1 MNNPANPLF
10 LELIRSA
17 IWNRKADENLFND
30 VNESVWKEI
39 IVFAESQ
46 SVRALIYDGIL
57 TLPKSVWPD
66 KKTVYKLFLQTEI
79 IEKRNQKF
87 IDELKSISA
96 EYSKINCQF
105 ILLKGQGNG
114 SLYPNP
120 SHRSPGDI
128 DLYLYR
134 KDDYLKANRWAVS
147 NGFKLEDENIHHQ
160 GFEYHDIHI
169 ENHKNICFF
178 GIKKYD
184 RLIDEKIKDII
195 QKNMFEK
202 IDLDGL
208 RVKILPVE
216 LNAFYIFYHLFHHF
230 IHLGI
235 GMRQLCDWT
244 LFMKTYSADIN
255 SKSFNE
261 LVDSF
266 DLTYAMKSFASFTVK
281 YLGAK
286 PEYFPFETDINNKYV
301 DIILEDVFSGGNF
314 GYDLFKKRTFHSE
327 LHRKWYSFR
336 FSTKRIVKI
345 ADLAPE
351 HIKPLPFIKLNTNL
365 RLLVN
370 TIKNNIRSV

>member
-1 MNNPANPLF
+1 
-10 LELIRSA
+10 
-17 IWNRKADENLFND
+17 
-30 VNESVWKEI
+30 
-39 IVFAESQ
+39 
-46 SVRALIYDGIL
+46 
-57 TLPKSVWPD
+57 
-66 KKTVYKLFLQTEI
+66 
-79 IEKRNQKF
+79 
-87 IDELKSISA
+87 
-96 EYSKINCQF
+96 
-105 ILLKGQGNG
+105 
-114 SLYPNP
+114 
-120 SHRSPGDI
+120 
-128 DLYLYR
+128 
-134 KDDYLKANRWAVS
+134 
-147 NGFKLEDENIHHQ
+147 
-160 GFEYHDIHI
+160 
-169 ENHKNICFF
+169 FF

-244 LFMKTYSADIN
+244 LFIKTYSADIN

>member
-1 MNNPANPLF
+1 MNNLANPLF

-17 IWNRKADENLFND
+17 IWNRKTDESLFTD
-30 VNESVWKEI
+30 INEAVWKEI
-39 IVFAESQ
+39 IFFAESQ
-46 SVRALIYDGIL
+46 SVSALIYDGIL
-57 TLPKSVWPD
+57 TLPKYVWPD

-79 IEKRNQKF
+79 IEKSNQKF
-87 IDELKSISA
+87 IDELKNISY
-96 EYSKINCQF
+96 EYSKIDCPF

-114 SLYPNP
+114 TLYPNP
-120 SHRSPGDI
+120 SHRNPGDI

-134 KDDYLKANRWAVS
+134 KDDYLKANSWAVS
-147 NGFKLEDENIHHQ
+147 NGFELEDENIHHQ
-160 GFEYHDIHI
+160 GFEYKGIHI
-169 ENHKNICFF
+169 ENHKSICFF

-184 RLIDEKIKDII
+184 KLFDEIIKDII
-195 QKNMFEK
+195 QKDMFEE

-208 RVKILPVE
+208 KVKILPVE

-244 LFMKTYSADIN
+244 LFMKTHIANIN
-255 SKSFNE
+255 SNSFNE

-266 DLTYAMKSFASFTVK
+266 DLTYAIKAFASFTVK

-286 PEYFPFETDINNKYV
+286 PEYFPFETNINNKYV
-301 DIILEDVFSGGNF
+301 DIILEDVFNGGNF
-314 GYDLFKKRTFHSE
+314 GLDLLKKRSFHNK
-327 LHRKWYSFR
+327 LHRKWYSFK

-345 ADLAPE
+345 AGLAPE
-351 HIKPLPFIKLNTNL
+351 HIKPLPFIKLDTNL

-370 TIKNNIRSV
+370 NIKNNIRSV